1 MTTPDDP
8 FLAAIGADW
17 LDRTARL
24 AYADWLE
31 ENGHGERA
39 ELLRELTTY
48 SFRKGELP
56 EKKRDANRAAI
67 KAMLPNASHP
77 WLCQLFGT
85 SAKATELSRQFE
97 ASDA

>member
-1 MTTPDDP
+1 MP
-8 FLAAIGADW
+8 FLRAINSGVPDEVAH
-17 LDRTARL
+17 LV
-24 AYADWLE
+24 YADWLE